1 MTESPA
7 AAVPDVPAL
16 MDMSVSDM
24 IAATPLA
31 PILDRPLGD
40 VLAGLGLPPL
50 PDFPPMPALPG
61 LPPLPV
67 IDVGLLIKPITD
79 LLGGFGTGDL
89 STADF
94 DPTTI
99 FQGLST
105 VLDTSMSMAQGA
117 LKIADQVWGGQSA
130 VSAVAKTGA
139 ASVNSG
145 QLAVQGS
152 GMSFDIQA
160 AAGIVAAGLAALQA
174 ILAATIAKITAAI
187 TLTGP
192 AALPL
197 AVSLA
202 GLGLSEATAAVA
214 ATRAQ
219 LLAPTTHMTVNGAP
233 VPVTNAP
240 TGAGSAAQ
248 SPFALAGTILDAVS
262 PMVSA
267 ATEVP
272 AALTAPLRQVLAADD
287 MAVRPAKYVT
297 PDSTDAGSAG
307 PGGGGA
313 LGVLG
318 RGGGGGR
325 SGGGGVGGIGALAT
339 PLGTARPSV
348 QVPGATEPASFT
360 PTTGTRSVAATAAP
374 MPATMAP
381 MAAAGAARGAGMA
394 DAAHEVPDYLV
405 TENNGAQMVGA
416 VPAVAPAVFGADVPV
431 DPEPQPDIELRL
443 GPLGPGR

>member
-1 MTESPA
+1 
-7 AAVPDVPAL
+7 
-16 MDMSVSDM
+16 MSVNDL
-24 IAATPLA
+24 IAATPLG
-31 PILDRPLGD
+31 PILDRPVGE
-40 VLAGLGLPPL
+40 VLAGLGLGPLPEFPPL
-50 PDFPPMPALPG
+50 PPLPG

-67 IDVGLLIKPITD
+67 IDVGLLVKPITD
-79 LLGGFGTGDL
+79 LLGGFGTGEL

-94 DPTTI
+94 DPTMI

-117 LKIADQVWGGQSA
+117 MQIADELWSGQST

-160 AAGIVAAGLAALQA
+160 AAGIVAAGLAVLQA

-197 AVSLA
+197 TVSLA

-219 LLAPTTHMTVNGAP
+219 LLAPTTHMAINGAP

-240 TGAGSAAQ
+240 TGTAGAGP
-248 SPFALAGTILDAVS
+248 SPFALAGTILEAMAPV
-262 PMVSA
+262 VSA

-272 AALTAPLRQVLAADD
+272 SMLTAPLQEMRAADGA
-287 MAVRPAKYVT
+287 AVRPAAYVA
-297 PDSTDAGSAG
+297 PDTGGSGPAG
-307 PGGGGA
+307 PGGGPAGLGMVGVGA
-313 LGVLG
+313 GV
-318 RGGGGGR
+318 RGGGGGL
-325 SGGGGVGGIGALAT
+325 GAVAA
-339 PLGTARPSV
+339 PLGSARPSV
-348 QVPGATEPASFT
+348 PVSGATEPAGFT
-360 PTTGTRSVAATAAP
+360 PGTSPRTATAAAAP
-374 MPATMAP
+374 MPASMAP
-381 MAAAGAARGAGMA
+381 VAAAGAARGAGTA
-394 DAAHEVPDYLV
+394 DEAYEVPDYLV
-405 TENNGAQMVGA
+405 TEGNGHHMVG
-416 VPAVAPAVFGADVPV
+416 VVSGVAPAVFGADPV
-431 DPEPQPDIELRL
+431 AEVGPHTDIELRL
-443 GPLGPGR
+443 APPGPTP